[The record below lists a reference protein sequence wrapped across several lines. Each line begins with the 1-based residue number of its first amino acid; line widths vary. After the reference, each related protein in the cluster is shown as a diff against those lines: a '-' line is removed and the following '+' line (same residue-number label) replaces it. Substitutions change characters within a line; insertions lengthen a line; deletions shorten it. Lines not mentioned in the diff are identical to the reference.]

1 MIKYKKIA
9 RTLALILSVFIINSF
24 INYDVFA
31 SEAIEQSN
39 NEIRLQD
46 NFYETVNKEWLEK
59 SMLKQDEEAK
69 STFTETKDKVNNDTK
84 RIFNDLLIH
93 ENKYLSNTDEKK
105 IINLYNNS
113 INISERNNQGAEPIK
128 KYTKKI
134 KEAKNINELTKL
146 LGDPTINIFSNL
158 INFSVGSDIYD
169 NKNNALYISST
180 RLVLGDSDQYR
191 NETDKTKNNKE
202 NMEKYLVN
210 ILMLSGYSREEANK
224 KVSNLFYFENQLAS
238 SIIGVN
244 EFADYYNNQE
254 NNYRTYK
261 ISDINELSNNLDLS
275 YIIKNLGYENVDKVI
290 LFEPK
295 WLDKLNEIYNEENLQ
310 VIKDYTEVCMISAA
324 SKYLSENFRNEYL
337 ALQKSL
343 YDIDNISL
351 EDETKELVKKN
362 FNSALS
368 KLYVGEV
375 FSEEIK
381 SDVKSITEEI
391 INTYSNRIKNLE
403 WMSASTKDNAIK
415 KLKNIKVNIG
425 YPEEWTDYSNLEI
438 KSYKEGGSFLENIIN
453 LEKFSYKKPVNAKE
467 SFNKI
472 SPEDVNAYY
481 DAESNEIT
489 IPAAILQKPFYDI
502 NESKEKNLGGLGV
515 IIGHEI
521 THAFDNNGSKFDE
534 NGKIKN
540 WWTDEDYKKYED
552 KIKRIEEVYGNIEA
566 LPGIKVNGE
575 ITLGENIADI
585 GSMTCMLDILDNIPN
600 ANYDEFFRNFAT
612 VWRDI
617 TTEEYKV
624 LLLKIDSHSPSDI
637 RVNTVL
643 QQFEKFYEIYNVTEN
658 DDMYIKVKDRLSI
671 W

>member
-1 MIKYKKIA
+1 MIKYKKTA
-9 RTLALILSVFIINSF
+9 RALALILSVFIINSF
-24 INYDVFA
+24 INYNVFA
-31 SEAIEQSN
+31 SEVITQSN

-46 NFYETVNKEWLEK
+46 NFYEAVNKEWLKK
-59 SMLKQDEEAK
+59 SILKQDEEAK
-69 STFTETKDKVNNDTK
+69 STFTETKDKVNNDAK

-93 ENKYLSNTDEKK
+93 EDKYLSNTDEKK

-128 KYTKKI
+128 KYTNKI

-169 NKNNALYISST
+169 EKNNALYISST

-191 NETDKTKNNKE
+191 NETDKTKDNRE
-202 NMEKYLVN
+202 NMERYLVN
-210 ILMLSGYSREEANK
+210 ILMLSGYSREESII
-224 KVSNLFYFENQLAS
+224 KVNNLFYFENQLAP

-244 EFADYYNNQE
+244 EFAEYYNNQK
-254 NNYRTYK
+254 NNYKTYK
-261 ISDINELSNNLDLS
+261 ISDINELSSNLDLS

-295 WLDKLNEIYNEENLQ
+295 WLDKLNELYSEENLQ

-343 YDIDNISL
+343 YDIDSISL

-368 KLYVGEV
+368 KLYVEEV

-381 SDVKSITEEI
+381 NDVKNITEEI
-391 INTYSNRIKNLE
+391 INTYSNRIKNLD
-403 WMSASTKDNAIK
+403 WMSASTQDNAIK
-415 KLKNIKVNIG
+415 KLNNIKVNIG

-438 KSYKEGGSFLENIIN
+438 KSYKEGGSLLENIIN
-453 LEKFSYKKPVNAKE
+453 LEKFSYKQPISSRE

-489 IPAAILQKPFYDI
+489 IPAAILQAPFYDI

-540 WWTDEDYKKYED
+540 WWNDEDYKKYED

-585 GSMTCMLDILDNIPN
+585 GSMTCMLDILDEIPN
-600 ANYDEFFRNFAT
+600 VNYDEFFRNFAR
-612 VWRDI
+612 VWRDV

>member
-31 SEAIEQSN
+31 SEAITQSN

-59 SMLKQDEEAK
+59 SILKQDEEAK

-134 KEAKNINELTKL
+134 KEAKNIDELTKL

-210 ILMLSGYSREEANK
+210 ILILSGYSREEANK

-254 NNYRTYK
+254 NNYKTYK

-381 SDVKSITEEI
+381 NDVKNITEEI
-391 INTYSNRIKNLE
+391 ISTYSNRIKNLE

-415 KLKNIKVNIG
+415 KLNNIKVNIG

-438 KSYKEGGSFLENIIN
+438 KSYKEGGSLLENIIN

-624 LLLKIDSHSPSDI
+624 LLLKIDSHSPSDV

>member
-31 SEAIEQSN
+31 SEAIVQSN

-59 SMLKQDEEAK
+59 SILKQDEEAK

-128 KYTKKI
+128 KYTQKI

-169 NKNNALYISST
+169 EKNNALYISST

-202 NMEKYLVN
+202 NMEKYLIN
-210 ILMLSGYSREEANK
+210 ILILSGYSREEANK

-254 NNYRTYK
+254 NNYKTYK

-381 SDVKSITEEI
+381 SDVKNITEEI

-438 KSYKEGGSFLENIIN
+438 KSYKEGGSLLENIIN

-489 IPAAILQKPFYDI
+489 IPVAILQKPFYDI

>member
-31 SEAIEQSN
+31 SEAIAQSN

-59 SMLKQDEEAK
+59 SILKQDEEAK

-169 NKNNALYISST
+169 EKNNALYISST

-254 NNYRTYK
+254 NNYKTYK

-381 SDVKSITEEI
+381 SDVKNITEEI

>member
-1 MIKYKKIA
+1 MIKYKKIV

-31 SEAIEQSN
+31 SEAIAQSN

-59 SMLKQDEEAK
+59 SILKQDEEAK

-128 KYTKKI
+128 KYTQKI

-169 NKNNALYISST
+169 EKINALYISST

-254 NNYRTYK
+254 NNYKTYE

-343 YDIDNISL
+343 YDIDNVSL

-381 SDVKSITEEI
+381 NDVKNITEEI

-415 KLKNIKVNIG
+415 KLNNIKVNIG
-425 YPEEWTDYSNLEI
+425 YPEEWTEYSNLEI
-438 KSYKEGGSFLENIIN
+438 KSYKEGGSLLENIIN

-575 ITLGENIADI
+575 LTLGENIADI

-600 ANYDEFFRNFAT
+600 VNYDEFFRNFAT

>member
-1 MIKYKKIA
+1 MIKYKKIV

-31 SEAIEQSN
+31 SEAIAQSN

-59 SMLKQDEEAK
+59 SILKQDEEAK
-69 STFTETKDKVNNDTK
+69 SSFTETKDKVNNDTK

-128 KYTKKI
+128 KYTQKI

-169 NKNNALYISST
+169 EKINALYISST

-254 NNYRTYK
+254 NNYKTYK

-343 YDIDNISL
+343 YDIDNVSL

-381 SDVKSITEEI
+381 NDVKNITEEI

-415 KLKNIKVNIG
+415 KLNNIKVNIG
-425 YPEEWTDYSNLEI
+425 YPEEWTEYSNLEI
-438 KSYKEGGSFLENIIN
+438 KSYKEGGSLLENIIN

-575 ITLGENIADI
+575 LTLGENIADI

-600 ANYDEFFRNFAT
+600 VNYDEFFRNFAT

>member
-24 INYDVFA
+24 INHDVFA
-31 SEAIEQSN
+31 SEAIAQIN

-46 NFYETVNKEWLEK
+46 NFYETVNKEWLEE
-59 SMLKQDEEAK
+59 SILKQDEEAK

-169 NKNNALYISST
+169 EKNNALYISST

-254 NNYRTYK
+254 NNYKTYK

-343 YDIDNISL
+343 YDIDNVSL

-381 SDVKSITEEI
+381 NDVKNITEEI

-415 KLKNIKVNIG
+415 KLNNIKVNIG

-438 KSYKEGGSFLENIIN
+438 KSYKEGGSLLENIIN

-521 THAFDNNGSKFDE
+521 THAFDNNGSKYDE

-540 WWTDEDYKKYED
+540 WWTNEDYKKYED
-552 KIKRIEEVYGNIEA
+552 KIKRIEEVYGNIEV

-575 ITLGENIADI
+575 LTLGENIADI
-585 GSMTCMLDILDNIPN
+585 GSITCMLDILDNIPN
-600 ANYDEFFRNFAT
+600 VNYDEFFRNFAT

>member
-24 INYDVFA
+24 INHDVFA
-31 SEAIEQSN
+31 SEAIAQIN

-46 NFYETVNKEWLEK
+46 NFYETVNKEWLEE
-59 SMLKQDEEAK
+59 SILKQDEEAK

-169 NKNNALYISST
+169 EKNNALYISST

-254 NNYRTYK
+254 NNYKTYK

-343 YDIDNISL
+343 YDIDNVSL

-381 SDVKSITEEI
+381 NDVKNITEEI

-403 WMSASTKDNAIK
+403 WMSDSTKDNAIK
-415 KLKNIKVNIG
+415 KLNNIKVNIG

-438 KSYKEGGSFLENIIN
+438 KSYKEGGSLLENIIN

-521 THAFDNNGSKFDE
+521 THAFDNNGSKYDE

-540 WWTDEDYKKYED
+540 WWTNEDYKKYED
-552 KIKRIEEVYGNIEA
+552 KIKRIEEVYGNIEV
-566 LPGIKVNGE
+566 LPGIKVNGKL
-575 ITLGENIADI
+575 TLGENIADI

-600 ANYDEFFRNFAT
+600 VNYDEFFRNFAT

>member
-31 SEAIEQSN
+31 SEAITQSN

-59 SMLKQDEEAK
+59 SILKQDEEAK

-134 KEAKNINELTKL
+134 KEAKNIDELTKL

-210 ILMLSGYSREEANK
+210 ILILSGYSREEANK

-254 NNYRTYK
+254 NNYKTYK

-362 FNSALS
+362 FNSVLS

-381 SDVKSITEEI
+381 NDVKNITEEI
-391 INTYSNRIKNLE
+391 ISTYSNRIKNLE

-415 KLKNIKVNIG
+415 KLNNIKVNIG

-438 KSYKEGGSFLENIIN
+438 KSYKEGGSLLENIIN

-624 LLLKIDSHSPSDI
+624 LLLKIDSHSPSDV

>member
-31 SEAIEQSN
+31 SEAFTQSN

-105 IINLYNNS
+105 VINLYNNS

-169 NKNNALYISST
+169 EKNNALYISST

-254 NNYRTYK
+254 NNYKTYK

-381 SDVKSITEEI
+381 SDVKNITEEI

-658 DDMYIKVKDRLSI
+658 DDMYIRVKDRLSI

>member
-31 SEAIEQSN
+31 SEAITQSN

-59 SMLKQDEEAK
+59 SILKQDEEAK

-128 KYTKKI
+128 KYTQKI
-134 KEAKNINELTKL
+134 KEAKNIDELTKL

-254 NNYRTYK
+254 NNYKTYK

-343 YDIDNISL
+343 YDIDNVSL

-381 SDVKSITEEI
+381 NDVKNITEEI

-415 KLKNIKVNIG
+415 KLNNIKVNIG
-425 YPEEWTDYSNLEI
+425 YPEEWTEYSNLEI
-438 KSYKEGGSFLENIIN
+438 KSYKEGGSLLENIIN

-575 ITLGENIADI
+575 LTLGENIADI

-600 ANYDEFFRNFAT
+600 VNYDEFFRNFAT

>member
-1 MIKYKKIA
+1 MIKYKKIV

-31 SEAIEQSN
+31 SEAIAQSN

-59 SMLKQDEEAK
+59 SILKQDEEAK

-128 KYTKKI
+128 KYTQKI

-169 NKNNALYISST
+169 EKINALYISST

-254 NNYRTYK
+254 NNYKTYK

-343 YDIDNISL
+343 YDIDNVSL

-381 SDVKSITEEI
+381 NDVKNITEEI

-415 KLKNIKVNIG
+415 KLNNIKVNIG
-425 YPEEWTDYSNLEI
+425 YTEEWTEYSNLEI
-438 KSYKEGGSFLENIIN
+438 KSYKEGGSLLENIIN

-575 ITLGENIADI
+575 LTLGENIADI

-600 ANYDEFFRNFAT
+600 VNYDEFFRNFAT

>member
-31 SEAIEQSN
+31 SEAITQSN

-59 SMLKQDEEAK
+59 SILKQDEEAK

-210 ILMLSGYSREEANK
+210 ILILSGYSREEANK

-254 NNYRTYK
+254 NNYKTYK
-261 ISDINELSNNLDLS
+261 ISDINELSNNLDLY

-362 FNSALS
+362 FNSVLS

-381 SDVKSITEEI
+381 NDVKNITEEI
-391 INTYSNRIKNLE
+391 ISTYSNRIKNLE
-403 WMSASTKDNAIK
+403 WMSASTKDNTIK
-415 KLKNIKVNIG
+415 KLNNIKVNIG

-438 KSYKEGGSFLENIIN
+438 KSYKEGGSLLENIIN

>member
-1 MIKYKKIA
+1 MIKYKKIV

-31 SEAIEQSN
+31 SEAIAQSN

-59 SMLKQDEEAK
+59 SILKQDEEAK

-93 ENKYLSNTDEKK
+93 ENKYLNNTDEKK

-128 KYTKKI
+128 KYTQKI
-134 KEAKNINELTKL
+134 KEAKNIDELTKL

-210 ILMLSGYSREEANK
+210 ILILSGYSREEANK

-254 NNYRTYK
+254 NNYKTYK

-343 YDIDNISL
+343 YDIDNVSL

-381 SDVKSITEEI
+381 NDVKNITEEI

-415 KLKNIKVNIG
+415 KLNNIKVNIG
-425 YPEEWTDYSNLEI
+425 YPEEWTEYSNLEI
-438 KSYKEGGSFLENIIN
+438 KSYKEGGSLLENIIN

-489 IPAAILQKPFYDI
+489 IPTAILQKPFYDI

-540 WWTDEDYKKYED
+540 WWTDEDYKKYKD

-575 ITLGENIADI
+575 LTLGENIADI

-600 ANYDEFFRNFAT
+600 VNYDEFFRNFAT

>member
-31 SEAIEQSN
+31 SEAITQSN

-59 SMLKQDEEAK
+59 SILKQDEEAK

-210 ILMLSGYSREEANK
+210 ILILSGYSREEANK

-254 NNYRTYK
+254 NNYKTYK

-362 FNSALS
+362 FNSVLS

-381 SDVKSITEEI
+381 NDVKNITEEI
-391 INTYSNRIKNLE
+391 ISTYSNRIKNLE

-415 KLKNIKVNIG
+415 KLNNIKVNIG

-438 KSYKEGGSFLENIIN
+438 KSYKEGGSLLENIIN

-515 IIGHEI
+515 ISGHEI

>member
-31 SEAIEQSN
+31 SEAIAQSN

-59 SMLKQDEEAK
+59 SILKQDEEAK

-169 NKNNALYISST
+169 KKNNALYISST

-244 EFADYYNNQE
+244 EFANYYNNQE
-254 NNYRTYK
+254 NNYKTYK

-337 ALQKSL
+337 ALQRSL

-362 FNSALS
+362 FNSVLS

-381 SDVKSITEEI
+381 NDVKNITEEI
-391 INTYSNRIKNLE
+391 ISTYSNRIKNLE

-415 KLKNIKVNIG
+415 KLNNIKVNIG

-438 KSYKEGGSFLENIIN
+438 KSYKEGGSLLENIIN

-552 KIKRIEEVYGNIEA
+552 KIKRIEEVYGNMEA

-624 LLLKIDSHSPSDI
+624 LLLKIDSHSPSDV

-658 DDMYIKVKDRLSI
+658 DDMYIEVKDRLSI

>member
-1 MIKYKKIA
+1 MIKYKKIV

-31 SEAIEQSN
+31 SEAIAQSN

-59 SMLKQDEEAK
+59 SILKQDEEAK

-128 KYTKKI
+128 KYTQKI

-169 NKNNALYISST
+169 EKINALYISST

-224 KVSNLFYFENQLAS
+224 KVSNLFYFENQLSS

-254 NNYRTYK
+254 NNYKTYK

-343 YDIDNISL
+343 YDIDNVSL

-381 SDVKSITEEI
+381 NDVKNITEEI

-415 KLKNIKVNIG
+415 KLNNIKVNIG
-425 YPEEWTDYSNLEI
+425 YPEEWTEYSNLEI
-438 KSYKEGGSFLENIIN
+438 KSYKEGGSLLENIIN

-575 ITLGENIADI
+575 LTLGENIADI

-600 ANYDEFFRNFAT
+600 VNYDEFFRNFAT

>member
-31 SEAIEQSN
+31 SEAIAQSN
-39 NEIRLQD
+39 NKIRLQD

-169 NKNNALYISST
+169 EKNNALYISST

-254 NNYRTYK
+254 NNYKTYK

-381 SDVKSITEEI
+381 SDVKNITEEI

-415 KLKNIKVNIG
+415 KLNNIKVNIG

>member
-31 SEAIEQSN
+31 SEAIAQSN

-169 NKNNALYISST
+169 EKNNALYISST

-254 NNYRTYK
+254 NNYKTYK

-362 FNSALS
+362 FNSVLS

-381 SDVKSITEEI
+381 SDVKNITEEI

-415 KLKNIKVNIG
+415 KLNNIKVNIG
-425 YPEEWTDYSNLEI
+425 YPEEWIDYSNLEI

>member
-1 MIKYKKIA
+1 MIKYKKTA

-24 INYDVFA
+24 INYNVFA
-31 SEAIEQSN
+31 SEVIKQSN

-46 NFYETVNKEWLEK
+46 NFYEAVNKEWLKK
-59 SMLKQDEEAK
+59 SILKQDEEAK
-69 STFTETKDKVNNDTK
+69 STFTETKDKVNNDAK

-93 ENKYLSNTDEKK
+93 EDKYLSNTDEKK

-128 KYTKKI
+128 KYTNKI

-169 NKNNALYISST
+169 EKNNALYISST

-191 NETDKTKNNKE
+191 NETDKTKDNRE

-210 ILMLSGYSREEANK
+210 ILMLSGYSREESII
-224 KVSNLFYFENQLAS
+224 KVNNLFYFENQLAP

-244 EFADYYNNQE
+244 EFAEYYNNQK
-254 NNYRTYK
+254 NNYKTYK
-261 ISDINELSNNLDLS
+261 ISDVNELSSNLDLS

-295 WLDKLNEIYNEENLQ
+295 WLNKLNELYSEENLQ

-343 YDIDNISL
+343 YDIDSISL

-368 KLYVGEV
+368 KLYVEEV

-381 SDVKSITEEI
+381 NDVKNITEEI
-391 INTYSNRIKNLE
+391 INTYSNRIKNLD

-415 KLKNIKVNIG
+415 KLNNIKVNIG
-425 YPEEWTDYSNLEI
+425 YPEEWTEYSNLEI
-438 KSYKEGGSFLENIIN
+438 KSYKEGGSLLENIIN

-575 ITLGENIADI
+575 LTLGENIADI

-600 ANYDEFFRNFAT
+600 VNYDEFFRNFAT

>member
-1 MIKYKKIA
+1 MIKYKKIV

-31 SEAIEQSN
+31 SEAIAQSN

-59 SMLKQDEEAK
+59 SILKQDEEAK

-93 ENKYLSNTDEKK
+93 ENKYLNNTDEKK

-128 KYTKKI
+128 KYTQKI
-134 KEAKNINELTKL
+134 KEAKNIDELTKL

-210 ILMLSGYSREEANK
+210 ILILSGYSREEANK

-254 NNYRTYK
+254 NNYKTYK

-343 YDIDNISL
+343 YDIDNVSL

-381 SDVKSITEEI
+381 NDVKNITEEI

-415 KLKNIKVNIG
+415 KLNNIKVNIG
-425 YPEEWTDYSNLEI
+425 YPEEWTEYSNLEI

-575 ITLGENIADI
+575 LTLGENIADI

-600 ANYDEFFRNFAT
+600 VNYDEFFRNFAT

>member
-1 MIKYKKIA
+1 MIKYKKIV

-31 SEAIEQSN
+31 SEAIAQSN

-59 SMLKQDEEAK
+59 SILKQDEEAK

-128 KYTKKI
+128 KYTQKI

-158 INFSVGSDIYD
+158 INFSVGSDIHD
-169 NKNNALYISST
+169 EKINALYISST

-254 NNYRTYK
+254 NNYKTYK

-275 YIIKNLGYENVDKVI
+275 YIIKNLDYENVDKVI

-343 YDIDNISL
+343 YDIDNVSL

-381 SDVKSITEEI
+381 NDVKNITEEI

-415 KLKNIKVNIG
+415 KLNNIKVNIG
-425 YPEEWTDYSNLEI
+425 YPEEWTEYSNLEI
-438 KSYKEGGSFLENIIN
+438 KSYKEGGSLLENIIN

-575 ITLGENIADI
+575 LTLGENIADI

-600 ANYDEFFRNFAT
+600 VNYDEFFRNFAT

>member
-1 MIKYKKIA
+1 MIKYKKTA
-9 RTLALILSVFIINSF
+9 RMLALILSVFIINSF

-31 SEAIEQSN
+31 SEVITKSN

-59 SMLKQDEEAK
+59 SILKQDEEAK
-69 STFTETKDKVNNDTK
+69 STFTETKDKVNNDAK

-93 ENKYLSNTDEKK
+93 EDRYLSNTDEKK

-113 INISERNNQGAEPIK
+113 INILERNNQGAEPIK
-128 KYTKKI
+128 KYTNKI
-134 KEAKNINELTKL
+134 KEAKNLNELTKL
-146 LGDPTINIFSNL
+146 LGDPTINIFNNL

-169 NKNNALYISST
+169 EKNNALYISST

-191 NETDKTKNNKE
+191 NETDKTKDNKD

-210 ILMLSGYSREEANK
+210 ILMLSGYSKEEATK

-244 EFADYYNNQE
+244 EFADYYNNQK
-254 NNYRTYK
+254 NNYKTYK

-275 YIIKNLGYENVDKVI
+275 YIIKNLGYENVDKII

-295 WLDKLNEIYNEENLQ
+295 WLDKLNELYNEENLQ

-343 YDIDNISL
+343 YDVDSISL

-368 KLYVGEV
+368 KLYVEEV

-381 SDVKSITEEI
+381 NDVKNITEEI
-391 INTYSNRIKNLE
+391 INTYLNRIKNLD
-403 WMSASTKDNAIK
+403 WMSTSTKDNAIK
-415 KLKNIKVNIG
+415 KLNNIKVNIG

-438 KSYKEGGSFLENIIN
+438 KSYKEGGSLLENIIN
-453 LEKFSYKKPVNAKE
+453 LEKFSYKKPINSKE

-481 DAESNEIT
+481 DAETNEIT
-489 IPAAILQKPFYDI
+489 IPAAILQAPFYDI

-585 GSMTCMLDILDNIPN
+585 GSMTCMLDILDSIPN
-600 ANYDEFFRNFAT
+600 INYDEFFRNFAT

-658 DDMYIKVKDRLSI
+658 DNMYIKVKDRLSI

>member
-31 SEAIEQSN
+31 SEAITQSN

-59 SMLKQDEEAK
+59 SILKQDEEAK

-134 KEAKNINELTKL
+134 KEAKNIDELTKL

-210 ILMLSGYSREEANK
+210 ILILSGYSREEANK

-254 NNYRTYK
+254 NNYKTYK
-261 ISDINELSNNLDLS
+261 ISDINELLNNLDLS

-362 FNSALS
+362 FNSVLS

-381 SDVKSITEEI
+381 NDVKNITEEI
-391 INTYSNRIKNLE
+391 ISTYSNRIKNLE

-415 KLKNIKVNIG
+415 KLNNIKVNIG

-438 KSYKEGGSFLENIIN
+438 KSYKEGGSLLENIIN

>member
-1 MIKYKKIA
+1 MIKYKKIV

-31 SEAIEQSN
+31 SEAIAQSN

-59 SMLKQDEEAK
+59 SILKQDEEAK

-128 KYTKKI
+128 KYTQKI

-169 NKNNALYISST
+169 EKINALYISST

-254 NNYRTYK
+254 NNYKTYK

-343 YDIDNISL
+343 YDIDNVSL

-381 SDVKSITEEI
+381 NDVKNITEEI

-415 KLKNIKVNIG
+415 KLNNIKVNIG
-425 YPEEWTDYSNLEI
+425 YPEEWTEYSNLEI
-438 KSYKEGGSFLENIIN
+438 KSYKEGGSLLENIIN

-575 ITLGENIADI
+575 LTLGENIADI

-600 ANYDEFFRNFAT
+600 VNYDEFFRNFAT

>member
-31 SEAIEQSN
+31 SEAITQSN

-59 SMLKQDEEAK
+59 SILKQDEEAK

-210 ILMLSGYSREEANK
+210 ILILSGYSREEANK

-254 NNYRTYK
+254 NNYKTYK

-362 FNSALS
+362 FNSVLS

-381 SDVKSITEEI
+381 NDVKNITEEI
-391 INTYSNRIKNLE
+391 ISTYSNRIKNLE

-415 KLKNIKVNIG
+415 KLNNIKVNIG

-438 KSYKEGGSFLENIIN
+438 KSYKEGGSLLENIIN

>member
-1 MIKYKKIA
+1 MIKYKKIV
-9 RTLALILSVFIINSF
+9 RTLALMLSVFIINSF

-31 SEAIEQSN
+31 SEAIAQSN

-59 SMLKQDEEAK
+59 SILKQDEEAK

-128 KYTKKI
+128 KYTQKI

-169 NKNNALYISST
+169 EKINALYISST

-254 NNYRTYK
+254 NNYKTYK

-343 YDIDNISL
+343 YDIDNVSL

-381 SDVKSITEEI
+381 NDVKNITEEI

-415 KLKNIKVNIG
+415 KLNNIKVNIG
-425 YPEEWTDYSNLEI
+425 YPEEWTEYSNLEI
-438 KSYKEGGSFLENIIN
+438 KSYKEGGSLLENIIN

-575 ITLGENIADI
+575 LTLGENIADI

-600 ANYDEFFRNFAT
+600 VNYDEFFRNFAT

>member
-31 SEAIEQSN
+31 SEAIAQSN

-169 NKNNALYISST
+169 EKNNALYISST

-254 NNYRTYK
+254 NNYKTYK

-275 YIIKNLGYENVDKVI
+275 YIIKNLGYENVNKVI

-381 SDVKSITEEI
+381 SDVKNITEEI

-415 KLKNIKVNIG
+415 KLNNIKVNIG
-425 YPEEWTDYSNLEI
+425 YPEEWIDYSNLEI

>member
-31 SEAIEQSN
+31 SEAIAQSN

-69 STFTETKDKVNNDTK
+69 STFTETKDKVNNNTK

-169 NKNNALYISST
+169 EKNNALYISST

-254 NNYRTYK
+254 NNYKTYK

-381 SDVKSITEEI
+381 SDVKNITEEI

-415 KLKNIKVNIG
+415 KLNNIKVNIG
-425 YPEEWTDYSNLEI
+425 YPEEWIDYSNLEI

>member
-1 MIKYKKIA
+1 MIKYKKIV

-31 SEAIEQSN
+31 SEAIAQSN
-39 NEIRLQD
+39 NEIKLQD

-169 NKNNALYISST
+169 EKNNALYISST

-254 NNYRTYK
+254 NNYKTYK

-381 SDVKSITEEI
+381 NDVKNITEEI
-391 INTYSNRIKNLE
+391 ISTYSNRIKNLE

-415 KLKNIKVNIG
+415 KLNNIKVNIG
-425 YPEEWTDYSNLEI
+425 YPEEWIDYSNLEI

-585 GSMTCMLDILDNIPN
+585 GSMTCMLDILDDIPN

>member
-1 MIKYKKIA
+1 MIKYKKIV

-31 SEAIEQSN
+31 SEAIAQSN

-59 SMLKQDEEAK
+59 SILKQDEEAK

-128 KYTKKI
+128 KYTQKI

-169 NKNNALYISST
+169 EKINALYISST

-254 NNYRTYK
+254 NNYKTYK

-343 YDIDNISL
+343 YDIDNVSL

-381 SDVKSITEEI
+381 NDVKNITEEI

-415 KLKNIKVNIG
+415 KLNNIKVNIG
-425 YPEEWTDYSNLEI
+425 YPEEWTEYSNLEI
-438 KSYKEGGSFLENIIN
+438 KSYKEGGSLLENIIN

-575 ITLGENIADI
+575 LTLGENIADI

-600 ANYDEFFRNFAT
+600 VNYDEFFRNFAT

-637 RVNTVL
+637 RVNTYHHFQL
-643 QQFEKFYEIYNVTEN
+643 HYKFHRIFQIVVILY
-658 DDMYIKVKDRLSI
+658 LL
-671 W
+671 

>member
-31 SEAIEQSN
+31 SEAITQSN

-59 SMLKQDEEAK
+59 SRLKQDEEAK

-128 KYTKKI
+128 KYTQKI

-169 NKNNALYISST
+169 EKNNALYISST

-202 NMEKYLVN
+202 DMEKYLIN
-210 ILMLSGYSREEANK
+210 ILILSGYSREEANK

-254 NNYRTYK
+254 NNYKTYK

-381 SDVKSITEEI
+381 SDVKNITEEI

-438 KSYKEGGSFLENIIN
+438 KSYKEGGSLLENIIN

-489 IPAAILQKPFYDI
+489 IPVAILQKPFYDI

>member
-31 SEAIEQSN
+31 SEAIAQSN

-169 NKNNALYISST
+169 EKNNALYISST

-254 NNYRTYK
+254 NNYKTYK

-381 SDVKSITEEI
+381 SDVKNITEEI

-415 KLKNIKVNIG
+415 KLNNIKVNIG
-425 YPEEWTDYSNLEI
+425 YPEEWIDYSNLEI

>member
-31 SEAIEQSN
+31 SEAITQSN

-59 SMLKQDEEAK
+59 SILKQDEEAK

-254 NNYRTYK
+254 NNYKTYK

-310 VIKDYTEVCMISAA
+310 VIKDYTEICMISAA
-324 SKYLSENFRNEYL
+324 SKYLSEDFRNEYL

-362 FNSALS
+362 FNSVLS

-381 SDVKSITEEI
+381 NDVKNITEEI
-391 INTYSNRIKNLE
+391 ISTYSNRIKNLE

-415 KLKNIKVNIG
+415 KLNNIKVNIG

-438 KSYKEGGSFLENIIN
+438 KSYKEGGSLLENIIN

>member
-31 SEAIEQSN
+31 SEAITQSN

-59 SMLKQDEEAK
+59 SILKQDEEAK

-202 NMEKYLVN
+202 NMEKYLIN
-210 ILMLSGYSREEANK
+210 ILILSGYSREEANK

-254 NNYRTYK
+254 NNYKTYK

-337 ALQKSL
+337 SLQKSL

-381 SDVKSITEEI
+381 SDVKNITEEI

-453 LEKFSYKKPVNAKE
+453 LEKFSYKKPVNAKK

-552 KIKRIEEVYGNIEA
+552 KIKKIEEVYGNIEA

>member
-1 MIKYKKIA
+1 MIKYKKIV

-31 SEAIEQSN
+31 SEAIAQSN

-59 SMLKQDEEAK
+59 SILKQDEEAK

-128 KYTKKI
+128 KYTQKI

-169 NKNNALYISST
+169 EKINALYISST

-254 NNYRTYK
+254 NNYKTYK

-343 YDIDNISL
+343 YDIDNVSL

-381 SDVKSITEEI
+381 NDVKNITEEI

-415 KLKNIKVNIG
+415 KLNNIKVNIG
-425 YPEEWTDYSNLEI
+425 YPEEWTEYSNLEI
-438 KSYKEGGSFLENIIN
+438 KSYKEGGSLLENIIN

-575 ITLGENIADI
+575 LTLGENIADI

-600 ANYDEFFRNFAT
+600 VNYDEFFRNFAT

-671 W
+671 L

>member
-1 MIKYKKIA
+1 MIKYKKIV

-31 SEAIEQSN
+31 SEAIAQSN

-59 SMLKQDEEAK
+59 SILKQDEEAK

-128 KYTKKI
+128 KYTQKI

-169 NKNNALYISST
+169 EKINALYISST

-254 NNYRTYK
+254 NNYKTYK

-343 YDIDNISL
+343 YDIDNVSL

-381 SDVKSITEEI
+381 NDVKNITEEI

-415 KLKNIKVNIG
+415 KLNNIKVNIG
-425 YPEEWTDYSNLEI
+425 YPEEWTEYSNLEI
-438 KSYKEGGSFLENIIN
+438 KSYKEGGSLLENIIN

-515 IIGHEI
+515 IIGHEF

-575 ITLGENIADI
+575 LTLGENIADI

-600 ANYDEFFRNFAT
+600 VNYDEFFRNFAT

>member
-1 MIKYKKIA
+1 MIKYKKIV

-31 SEAIEQSN
+31 SEAIAQSN
-39 NEIRLQD
+39 NKIRLQD

-59 SMLKQDEEAK
+59 SILKQDEEAK

-128 KYTKKI
+128 KYTQKI

-146 LGDPTINIFSNL
+146 LGNPTINIFSNL

-169 NKNNALYISST
+169 EKNNALYISST

-254 NNYRTYK
+254 NNYKTYK

-343 YDIDNISL
+343 YDIDNVSL

-381 SDVKSITEEI
+381 NDVKNITEEI

-415 KLKNIKVNIG
+415 KLNNIKVNIG
-425 YPEEWTDYSNLEI
+425 YPEEWTEYSNLEI
-438 KSYKEGGSFLENIIN
+438 KSYKEGGSLLENIIN

-575 ITLGENIADI
+575 LTLGENIADI

-600 ANYDEFFRNFAT
+600 VNYDEFFRNFAT

>member
-31 SEAIEQSN
+31 SEAFTQSN

-169 NKNNALYISST
+169 EKNNALYISST

-254 NNYRTYK
+254 NNYKTYK

-381 SDVKSITEEI
+381 SDVKNITEEI

-658 DDMYIKVKDRLSI
+658 DDMYIRVKDRLSI